1 MLPTELPRLVFGFQ
15 KYVDGTGRSTVP
27 IQVQIS
33 CGRMIKIINMIF
45 FSIKQTWNLFL
56 IDFKQHRNRKC
67 LPFIEI
73 SNQMYRNYTVCVH
86 VHNLHPIIWISLV
99 DNAHICLCIS

>member
-45 FSIKQTWNLFL
+45 FSIKQTCNLFL
-56 IDFKQHRNRKC
+56 IDFKQHSNRKC

-73 SNQMYRNYTVCVH
+73 SNQNVQKLY
-86 VHNLHPIIWISLV
+86 SLRSCAQFAPV
-99 DNAHICLCIS
+99 YMDFFGG

>member
-15 KYVDGTGRSTVP
+15 KCVDGRGRSTVP

-67 LPFIEI
+67 LRFIEI
-73 SNQMYRNYTVCVH
+73 SNQNIEIIQFAFMCTICSGA
-86 VHNLHPIIWISLV
+86 NLHPGANS
-99 DNAHICLCIS
+99 